1 MAQLILDN
9 LKDIWRLK
17 RNIKDKANH
26 VTLKLYNKVPL
37 VNALKELYVR
47 LFY

>member
-26 VTLKLYNKVPL
+26 VKLYNKVPL
-37 VNALKELYVR
+37 VYIC
-47 LFY
+47 